1 MKLTRLNP
9 IWVLI
14 VVSYLFIFV
23 LTHKS
28 ETATESYVIYTFF
41 LNTIVSSYFV
51 FDDPRPYSL
60 NKIFWL
66 FNFSFL
72 SFIPACQYELK
83 VIPWGNNI
91 NDGTYLTANF
101 FILLSFFVFK
111 GVYYFFSRRTANIQ
125 PPVDYYSQNY
135 LTKFNR
141 QGRFIFL
148 GLCVLMVATVGFEN
162 LWIRSS
168 QGKAIENS
176 NNTLTLLFEELL
188 RGSILYY
195 TLCAIVLFRKR
206 QIDIFWFIVIMAL
219 SLMVNFPLSTARFY
233 VAAFYMSLA
242 VAFNFRLFKT
252 RNGFTYV
259 FLTMLTVIFPLIGLA
274 RFSVDRINY
283 LLEDPAA
290 VFRNSFLAG
299 DFDTYSSFCR
309 TIQYVG
315 DYGITA
321 GKQLLTVL
329 LFFVPRSVWPDK
341 AVGSGAFIYGQ
352 MRYEFTNISCPF
364 IAEGYINFGFAGS
377 MIFIALLA
385 WLVAVYDN
393 FYWRAKSLYDIIPIN
408 YYTIYYCVFL
418 GLLFFMLRGD
428 LLFSFSIITGL
439 FVAGYVFNKYLVAK
453 ITLK

>member
-14 VVSYLFIFV
+14 VLSYFFIFV
-23 LTHKS
+23 LPHKS
-28 ETATESYVIYTFF
+28 ETATESYVIYSFF
-41 LNTIVSSYFV
+41 LNTILSSYFI
-51 FDDPRPYSL
+51 FADPRPYSL

-72 SFIPACQYELK
+72 SFIPVCQYELK

-91 NDGTYLTANF
+91 NDSTYLIANII
-101 FILLSFFVFK
+101 ILLSFIVFK
-111 GVYYFFSRRTANIQ
+111 AVNYFFSQKGGNA
-125 PPVDYYSQNY
+125 PPAVDRFSQNY
-135 LTKFNR
+135 LLKFNN
-141 QGRFIFL
+141 QGRVIFL
-148 GLCVLMVATVGFEN
+148 GLCALMVAIVGFEN

-168 QGKAIENS
+168 MREATENS
-176 NNTLTLLFEELL
+176 NNTLSLLFDQLL
-188 RGSILYY
+188 RGCILYY
-195 TLCAIVLFRKR
+195 TLCAVVLFRRR
-206 QIDIFWFIVIMAL
+206 QIGIFWFTVTMIL
-219 SLMVNFPLSTARFY
+219 SLLVNFPLSTARFY

-242 VAFNFRLFKT
+242 VAFNSRLFRS

-259 FLTMLTVIFPLIGLA
+259 FLVMLTVIFPLIGLA
-274 RFSVDRINY
+274 RYSVDKINV
-283 LLEDPAA
+283 LLEDPQS

-299 DFDTYSSFCR
+299 DFDTYTSFCR
-309 TIQYVG
+309 AIQYVS
-315 DYGITA
+315 DYGTTS
-321 GKQLLTVL
+321 GKQLLSVL
-329 LFFVPRSVWPDK
+329 LFFVPRSVWPGK

-377 MIFIALLA
+377 MIFIAALA

-393 FYWRAKSLYDIIPIN
+393 FYWRAKSFYDIIPIN
-408 YYTIYYCVFL
+408 YYAIYYCVFL

-439 FVAGYVFNKYLVAK
+439 FVAGYVFNKYLVTK